1 MSTEAESRAAG
12 WLQAWDAAGVHRTG
26 TAGDAAGA
34 AWLAQAAASLGAAAT
49 VETFALD
56 RIDPIAAYLEV
67 DGTRFEGVPVF
78 DAPSTGPGR
87 ITGVLGTVG
96 SDATIGVAELSPH
109 AVYSG
114 EYRALRND
122 SAHAGLVIVCQG
134 AQPGLAL
141 LNAEQFSHP
150 YGVPAIHLASET
162 REAVL
167 SAIANRATARLVVHY
182 QRTAARASNVVVTIG
197 GQDPSRPS
205 LVVMTPRSSWWQSTA
220 ERGGGLVCWLE
231 SLRAVIAG
239 QPACDVVFTAN
250 SGHELGHIGLD
261 DFIARRPGWDQPGGA
276 LWLHYGANLGASGG
290 TLTLLSNDEA
300 LRAQATQALTQ
311 AGQPP
316 DPLGSGTQTPSGETR
331 DIHRAG
337 GRYVTLVGSNKLF
350 HLPQDRWPHAV
361 DVPAIARIATG
372 AASLVTALT
381 R

>member
-1 MSTEAESRAAG
+1 
-12 WLQAWDAAGVHRTG
+12 LPCV
-26 TAGDAAGA
+26 
-34 AWLAQAAASLGAAAT
+34 
-49 VETFALD
+49 
-56 RIDPIAAYLEV
+56 
-67 DGTRFEGVPVF
+67 
-78 DAPSTGPGR
+78 
-87 ITGVLGTVG
+87 
-96 SDATIGVAELSPH
+96 
-109 AVYSG
+109 
-114 EYRALRND
+114 
-122 SAHAGLVIVCQG
+122 
-134 AQPGLAL
+134 
-141 LNAEQFSHP
+141 
-150 YGVPAIHLASET
+150 
-162 REAVL
+162 
-167 SAIANRATARLVVHY
+167 
-182 QRTAARASNVVVTIG
+182 
-197 GQDPSRPS
+197 
-205 LVVMTPRSSWWQSTA
+205 
-220 ERGGGLVCWLE
+220 
-231 SLRAVIAG
+231 AG

-316 DPLGSGTQTPSGETR
+316 DLLGPGTQTPSGETR